1 MRKKQHISQLENQ
14 VAELMATVNSLLEV
28 VTKPTTKETKTPAII
43 DPIVIKDTD
52 QRRHL
57 QVADKAGMAWNDE
70 ERVLLIQLRS
80 KGLNN
85 RAIGKIMGRSDMAV
99 SNQLSK
105 IRNCR

>member
-28 VTKPTTKETKTPAII
+28 VTKPSPKETKTPTII
-43 DPIVIKDTD
+43 DRIVIKDND

-57 QVADKAGMAWNDE
+57 QVADKAGMAWTDE
-70 ERVLLIQLRS
+70 ERTLLIQLRG

-85 RAIGKIMGRSDMAV
+85 RAIGKIMGRSDLAV
-99 SNQLSK
+99 SNQVSK